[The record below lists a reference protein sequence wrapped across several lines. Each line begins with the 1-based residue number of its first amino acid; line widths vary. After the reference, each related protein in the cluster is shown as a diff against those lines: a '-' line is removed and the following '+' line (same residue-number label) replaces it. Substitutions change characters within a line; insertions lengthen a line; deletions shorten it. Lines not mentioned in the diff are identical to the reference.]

1 MGKGYSIPCSSCT
14 PLLPTDFA
22 PQQPIYKSPPSE
34 PVFLLWTWQRCWGS
48 QLSLLQALPHRQAPM
63 SSVQSVCWGI
73 HAATGE
79 CNTVGNQ
86 LSQLHIVF
94 IPCLCLFPREL
105 IMSLINLPDLFI
117 FFMQRA
123 GFCQAS
129 TFIFRLSFKN
139 KESPLIPFCL
149 VIPESR
155 RKLLP
160 KLVQKGCQLQ
170 SSSPAACGEICISA
184 SWGEGSVQAALTA
197 KDVFVHFCEWMFVKS
212 EPFPKQ
218 WR

>member
-1 MGKGYSIPCSSCT
+1 
-14 PLLPTDFA
+14 
-22 PQQPIYKSPPSE
+22 
-34 PVFLLWTWQRCWGS
+34 
-48 QLSLLQALPHRQAPM
+48 M
-63 SSVQSVCWGI
+63 SRVQSVCWGI

-79 CNTVGNQ
+79 CYTVGNQ

-94 IPCLCLFPREL
+94 IPCLYAFPREL

-129 TFIFRLSFKN
+129 MFIFRLSFKN

-160 KLVQKGCQLQ
+160 KLVQKGCQPQ

-197 KDVFVHFCEWMFVKS
+197 KGVFVHFCE
-212 EPFPKQ
+212 
-218 WR
+218 

>member
-1 MGKGYSIPCSSCT
+1 MLSIPAEPFAGFASSPGPRELCSVS
-14 PLLPTDFA
+14 A
-22 PQQPIYKSPPSE
+22 
-34 PVFLLWTWQRCWGS
+34 G
-48 QLSLLQALPHRQAPM
+48 
-63 SSVQSVCWGI
+63 GI
-73 HAATGE
+73 HAAAGE
-79 CNTVGNQ
+79 CNTAGNQ
-86 LSQLHIVF
+86 LSQLCIVF
-94 IPCLCLFPREL
+94 IPCLCTFPTEM

-160 KLVQKGCQLQ
+160 KLVQKGCQPQ

-184 SWGEGSVQAALTA
+184 SWEKAQCRQRLPQ
-197 KDVFVHFCEWMFVKS
+197 KVFLFIS
-212 EPFPKQ
+212 ESECL
-218 WR
+218 